1 MICSENLFERYIWI
15 TIILFS
21 RLLPRLAY
29 PVHVLCRGNCFLKQI
44 LKILLDKYNKPLHFY
59 HHYMSYVGSGVWAY
73 EWLRHLLSL
82 CLSQQDVE
90 ESLVVIIF
98 HCRLKNMKKANK
110 ILIISKTINFKRS
123 KIFPY
128 RQVVHDQKMS
138 NWLSKNLKI

>member
-98 HCRLKNMKKANK
+98 HCRLKNMKNLVESSLYPRRSTVRGQSFFFH
-110 ILIISKTINFKRS
+110 IVRWSIIK
-123 KIFPY
+123 
-128 RQVVHDQKMS
+128 
-138 NWLSKNLKI
+138 LST